1 MGVRDSEREAGIW
14 SAAVTLEGKQLSW
27 RSQRQPGGAGAG
39 QLHGE
44 PGRPVPKVLGF
55 RGSPTDVKEDSGGRG
70 NAWARSVG
78 RARPGEGAGPPSR

>member
-1 MGVRDSEREAGIW
+1 MRDSEREAGVQ
-14 SAAVTLEGKQLSW
+14 STAVTLEGKQLSC
-27 RSQRQPGGAGAG
+27 RFQRQLGGAGAG

-55 RGSPTDVKEDSGGRG
+55 RGAPTDVKEDSGGRG

-78 RARPGEGAGPPSR
+78 RARPGEGAEPPSR